1 MPLLDITMKKIRL
14 IVAFILFAAVV
25 LNCNLLRRP
34 EVTDG
39 PSFEVWTP
47 TSQLPVETTPK
58 ILEPTLNQP
67 VYARAQIGTY
77 LSVWVTYDPVIWNA
91 VTWTVSSTNLDN
103 EPVQQLVHLTI
114 PNCSLHD
121 NLGHGVPT
129 YWSWAGST
137 REIGQVVFQIEQWTD
152 INTNNPVLVVYQYP
166 AGEMTTTTRRL
177 ELETDSLPYNCI
189 AAADMVIALSIP
201 DLTQ

>member
-91 VTWTVSSTNLDN
+91 VTWTV
-103 EPVQQLVHLTI
+103 
-114 PNCSLHD
+114 
-121 NLGHGVPT
+121 
-129 YWSWAGST
+129 
-137 REIGQVVFQIEQWTD
+137 
-152 INTNNPVLVVYQYP
+152 
-166 AGEMTTTTRRL
+166 
-177 ELETDSLPYNCI
+177 
-189 AAADMVIALSIP
+189 
-201 DLTQ
+201 